1 MEHKFEGKPQG
12 QTPLFSIFCFSQ
24 LLNVWRFCHTG
35 GKENPMSTIVFDS
48 YTFVKRLKATGFT
61 EEQAEVIVD
70 ASRDA
75 LGSLVTKDDL
85 KVVEVALRN
94 DMQAMELRLTI
105 KLGAFMAVV
114 GGVII
119 AVLRM
124 HN

>member
-1 MEHKFEGKPQG
+1 
-12 QTPLFSIFCFSQ
+12 
-24 LLNVWRFCHTG
+24 
-35 GKENPMSTIVFDS
+35 MSTIVFDS

-119 AVLRM
+119 AALRM
-124 HN
+124 PN